1 VSPADP
7 NQLSSLNQLVYAVGQ
22 GGLIVFAFYVGSF
35 LVQGV
40 MVIHM
45 CYKVGK
51 EKLLSE
57 AEHDPD

>member
-1 VSPADP
+1 MKALPED
-7 NQLSSLNQLVYAVGQ
+7 LSAFDFAIYALGTVALYSIVG
-22 GGLIVFAFYVGSF
+22 FCF
-35 LVQGV
+35 LQFIQW
-40 MVIHM
+40 VITVRM

>member
-1 VSPADP
+1 VKASPED
-7 NQLSSLNQLVYAVGQ
+7 LSAFDFALHELGAVA
-22 GGLIVFAFYVGSF
+22 LYSIVGFCF
-35 LVQGV
+35 LQFIQWV
-40 MVIHM
+40 MTVRM